1 MSSNHAP
8 PAPPAAAGGLRRLL
22 SAAGALIRRYEEGI
36 WWGVAL
42 GVVVGLVVIA
52 DQSEVIIRDW
62 REYYRPATLSG
73 DYLGYRNTANPT
85 YIVLLFRPLATL
97 PLKAG
102 FALLGGLSVVCF
114 RLTARLSG
122 INKWLIF
129 PSYPALWML
138 VYGQIDAVVALGV
151 ALGWWAIRN
160 KRPYWQ
166 GAATLLLILKPH
178 VAGLLALVYLVWQRD
193 RRALVVSGLFVL
205 ATLPFLGL
213 WPLQWAQV
221 LLSETNL
228 AAAGAG
234 QNTAVNEWNNIGLYP
249 YGLLLLPLLLVP
261 YAREQK
267 IPAVISASL
276 LASPYAG
283 AYTLM
288 AVMGVPLPLV
298 IYPILSLPLFTQAG
312 YDLIILAP
320 LALVIYPVILYFWQ
334 RRQGAGAAPE
344 KVG

>member
-1 MSSNHAP
+1 
-8 PAPPAAAGGLRRLL
+8 
-22 SAAGALIRRYEEGI
+22 
-36 WWGVAL
+36 
-42 GVVVGLVVIA
+42 GLVVIA

-62 REYYRPATLSG
+62 RENYRPAVISG
-73 DYLGYRNTANPT
+73 DYLGYRNIYNPS
-85 YIVLLFRPLATL
+85 YVVLLLGPLALL

-102 FALLGGLSVVCF
+102 FALLGLMSVVCF
-114 RLTARLSG
+114 RLAAYFSRVS
-122 INKWLIF
+122 KWLIF
-129 PSYPALWML
+129 PSFPALWVL
-138 VYGQIDAVVALGV
+138 VYGQLDALVALGV

-166 GAATLLLILKPH
+166 GAATLLLVLKPH
-178 VAGLLALVYLVWQRD
+178 VGGLLALVYLLWQRD
-193 RRALVVSGLFVL
+193 RRALVVSGVFVL
-205 ATLPFLGL
+205 ATLPFFGL
-213 WPLQWAQV
+213 WPIQWLKV
-221 LLSETNL
+221 LFVEANLSTG
-228 AAAGAG
+228 GAG